1 MNYNEWFSLSC
12 ERKEQ
17 HLKRLF
23 SYVPF
28 ENDVAGKSID
38 AQTNEHLEE
47 TLGVSLTIQK
57 KLPVS
62 SEKLKIE
69 EMIPRETL
77 EKMFKDAERLLYVRD
92 GVTAAA
98 SNDDRV

>member
-1 MNYNEWFSLSC
+1 M
-12 ERKEQ
+12 
-17 HLKRLF
+17 
-23 SYVPF
+23 
-28 ENDVAGKSID
+28 
-38 AQTNEHLEE
+38 
-47 TLGVSLTIQK
+47 TIQK

-92 GVTAAA
+92 GVTTAA

>member
-1 MNYNEWFSLSC
+1 M
-12 ERKEQ
+12 
-17 HLKRLF
+17 
-23 SYVPF
+23 
-28 ENDVAGKSID
+28 
-38 AQTNEHLEE
+38 
-47 TLGVSLTIQK
+47 TIQK

-62 SEKLKIE
+62 SEKLQIE

-98 SNDDRV
+98 SNDNRV